1 VSLLDTVI
9 SSLIMAIAINCFIHN
24 FSRYDMSKI
33 RKVIFILLM
42 TLFLILNATVI
53 SVYTNSSLKMFINYF
68 ALILLLK
75 LVYNENNEESIVNS
89 LILMFLISFYEIIFT
104 ALLFIF
110 NIDFETFVDMPFRF
124 VMSTSFVSLAI
135 FLSSKLKFMN
145 KVSAVLR
152 KIVKRNLFA
161 LLFLIIVG
169 MDILLFNNFDSNFFS
184 VEYFTNI
191 ILLIVFLLIIY
202 LIFKEKF
209 ISMKMTEKY
218 DHMEENI
225 KRYEQIINE
234 QNKKSHEFKN
244 QLAVINGYIDEKNA
258 KAKEYIK
265 TILLDANEVDTFFMK
280 EIVKIPSGGL
290 KGLLYYKIYDI
301 KKKNLN
307 FYLKVEGRM
316 VNLSNKLTTIEYKE
330 LTQVVGVLIDNAIQA
345 AERSKTK
352 MIDIL
357 IKSSRNKYSI
367 RISNAY
373 DKNFDYDKIGESGF
387 TTKGKNR
394 GYGLRL
400 VKDIVEKND
409 IFKVEKKLNGDMFT
423 QEFEITLNKK

>member
-1 VSLLDTVI
+1 
-9 SSLIMAIAINCFIHN
+9 MAIAINCFIHN

-280 EIVKIPSGGL
+280 E
-290 KGLLYYKIYDI
+290 
-301 KKKNLN
+301 
-307 FYLKVEGRM
+307 
-316 VNLSNKLTTIEYKE
+316 
-330 LTQVVGVLIDNAIQA
+330 
-345 AERSKTK
+345 
-352 MIDIL
+352 
-357 IKSSRNKYSI
+357 
-367 RISNAY
+367 
-373 DKNFDYDKIGESGF
+373 
-387 TTKGKNR
+387 
-394 GYGLRL
+394 
-400 VKDIVEKND
+400 
-409 IFKVEKKLNGDMFT
+409 
-423 QEFEITLNKK
+423 